1 MKPDSPAATPVAS
14 IPAVTS
20 VPASSTT
27 PEPQVKKTTILLVE
41 DDPILSNMYNAK
53 FQIAGFNVLIAEDG
67 EIGLKKALEESY
79 DLIILDI
86 MMPKLSG
93 TDLLEQLRAT
103 DKGKTMPV
111 IVITNLSDF
120 EEKKKIESLNV
131 YAMLVKADITPSQ
144 LVEYTKKALH
154 L

>member
-1 MKPDSPAATPVAS
+1 MQPDTSNTPQTREATKPS
-14 IPAVTS
+14 
-20 VPASSTT
+20 
-27 PEPQVKKTTILLVE
+27 ILLVE

-53 FQIAGFNVLIAEDG
+53 FQIAGFDVLIAEDG
-67 EIGLKKALEESY
+67 EIGLKMALEEKY

-93 TDLLEQLRAT
+93 TDLLTQLRET
-103 DKGKTMPV
+103 EKGKTMPV

-120 EEKKKIESLNV
+120 EEKKEIENLSV

-144 LVEYTKKALH
+144 LVEYTKNALH